1 MDKYN
6 KYLNKNKM
14 GGAILNKEENI
25 NFNKFL
31 KENNIQSAIEILLTK
46 IQAPDYTHDIKMKDY
61 IMRII
66 HNVATNSNQNLDNF
80 LLAKNLFLDLFIT
93 QQIFRIEEGDASAVL
108 KLYINGNSNVTE
120 IEIIE
125 NYILSQI
132 NPITRRILDPLI
144 EFYSGLK
151 NENKCKYLFHIGM
164 SHNIIFNDI
173 NYEHFI
179 SSLNISGPNTKN
191 ILLEMIDYM
200 EKNMLNNITQKTAE
214 ILHNVFENKN
224 QFELIDIH
232 KSSGMCS
239 NCNKKLNKF
248 NLDTK
253 EKNDILK
260 YLEDISK
267 SNKNFTKIIEFIK
280 KNPVEYVIDGANVG
294 FQLENNIMT
303 INFNK
308 IDSVLKIIGINS
320 MVFLH
325 SRHFE
330 KISQDNQKLITQWE
344 SVGIKICKSPFKF
357 NDDISWMY
365 AALYNDAYLISNDEM
380 RDHYVNIYSKVSPIN
395 FKLWKEL
402 HQTTHNFDS
411 GSKLDFILTFPP
423 VFLNFI
429 NKTENTI
436 HFPVD
441 SRWFCLEL

>member
-1 MDKYN
+1 MDKYI

-14 GGAILNKEENI
+14 GGVILNKDENI

-31 KENNIQSAIEILLTK
+31 KENDIQSAIAILLTK
-46 IQAPDYTHDIKMKDY
+46 IQTTGEKQNVKLKEY

-80 LLAKNLFLDLFIT
+80 MLAKNLFLDLFIT
-93 QQIFRIEEGDASAVL
+93 RQIFNIEEGDASAVL
-108 KLYINGNSNVTE
+108 KLYINGNSDVAE
-120 IEIIE
+120 IEILE
-125 NYILSQI
+125 NYILGQI

-144 EFYSGLK
+144 EFYSKLK
-151 NENKCKYLFHIGM
+151 NENKCISLFYLGTRY
-164 SHNIIFNDI
+164 NIIFNDI
-173 NYEHFI
+173 NYEHFF
-179 SSLNISGPNTKN
+179 SSLNIKN
-191 ILLEMIDYM
+191 HDAKKISLEIIDYM

-224 QFELIDIH
+224 QFDLIEIN
-232 KSSGMCS
+232 KLSGMCS
-239 NCNKKLNKF
+239 KCNKKLNKF
-248 NLDTK
+248 NLDEK
-253 EKNDILK
+253 EKNIILK

-280 KNPVEYVIDGANVG
+280 NNPVDYVIDGANVG
-294 FQLENNIMT
+294 FQLEASIMT

-308 IDSVLKIIGINS
+308 IDNVLKFIGTNS

-330 KISQDNQKLITQWE
+330 KLSQDNQKLISKWE

-365 AALYNDAYLISNDEM
+365 AALYNGAYLISNDEM
-380 RDHYVNIYSKVSPIN
+380 RDHYVNIYSKVSPVN

-402 HQTTHNFDS
+402 HQITHNFNCS
-411 GSKLDFILTFPP
+411 SKLDFVLTYPS